1 MAKLTLDIKNQTLTV
16 RCDIDRI
23 VENSV
28 NYLEYEINTTSDW
41 DGLTKK
47 VIISYNNGKNSVEPE
62 EEDNLI
68 PYEAIIA
75 PGFSVNVVGYHS
87 EGEGEDAKITKRIMT
102 NEVLI
107 KVYPGGKT
115 NGQNKP
121 QTLPGADSEDRL
133 RAVEQKVS
141 DLETRVPTKEELQTI
156 RDQNAEIQNSF
167 TTINNTLGE
176 HTTSISENASEIQQ
190 VGNNLATL
198 ESSIQEEFD
207 EVNSLIGTT
216 NSNLET
222 TNSNLETL
230 SQKVD
235 GLKIASKVEDN
246 VLYIYIENTPEEKEG

>member
-176 HTTSISENASEIQQ
+176 HTTSISENASEIQTNKENIEKNASDIIKNAEEI
-190 VGNNLATL
+190 GNHTKTL
-198 ESSIQEEFD
+198 IEQSQNIENNSTAIQEINNTRLAAQ
-207 EVNSLIGTT
+207 VKNNI
-216 NSNLET
+216 
-222 TNSNLETL
+222 
-230 SQKVD
+230 
-235 GLKIASKVEDN
+235 
-246 VLYIYIENTPEEKEG
+246 LYIDYFKNIEQKEG

>member
-41 DGLTKK
+41 NNLSK
-47 VIISYNNGKNSVEPE
+47 VVIVTYNNGKNSEAHS
-62 EEDNLI
+62 DGKIKNQLI
-68 PYEAIIA
+68 RA
-75 PGFSVNVVGYHS
+75 PGFSISVVGTGTVKDPNT
-87 EGEGEDAKITKRIMT
+87 GEEKTLTIPT
-102 NEVLI
+102 NEVLVKI
-107 KVYPGGKT
+107 YPSGRLSGD
-115 NGQNKP
+115 NNP
-121 QTLPGADSEDRL
+121 SEEPEPGFGERMT
-133 RAVEQKVS
+133 AVEADIK
-141 DLETRVPTKEELQTI
+141 LIKEQIPAEGELQTI

-198 ESSIQEEFD
+198 ENSIQEDFD

-222 TNSNLETL
+222 TNSNLEAL

-235 GLKIASKVEDN
+235 GLKIASKVENN
-246 VLYIYIENTPEEKEG
+246 VLYIYYEDTLEEKEG

>member
-141 DLETRVPTKEELQTI
+141 DLETRVPAEGELQTI

-176 HTTSISENASEIQQ
+176 HTTSISENASEIQTNKDNIEKNASDIIKNAEEI
-190 VGNNLATL
+190 GNHTKTL
-198 ESSIQEEFD
+198 IEQSQNIENNSTAIQEINNTRLAAQ
-207 EVNSLIGTT
+207 VKNNI
-216 NSNLET
+216 
-222 TNSNLETL
+222 
-230 SQKVD
+230 
-235 GLKIASKVEDN
+235 
-246 VLYIYIENTPEEKEG
+246 LYIDYFKNIEQKEG

>member
-141 DLETRVPTKEELQTI
+141 DLETRVPTKGELQTI

-176 HTTSISENASEIQQ
+176 HTTSISENASEIQTNKENIEKNASDIIKNAEEI
-190 VGNNLATL
+190 GNHTKTL
-198 ESSIQEEFD
+198 IEQSQNIENNSTAIQEINNTRLA
-207 EVNSLIGTT
+207 VQVKNNI
-216 NSNLET
+216 
-222 TNSNLETL
+222 
-230 SQKVD
+230 
-235 GLKIASKVEDN
+235 
-246 VLYIYIENTPEEKEG
+246 LYIDYFKNIEQKEG